1 VSFVWQGLGN
11 IGFWPSRVAHGG
23 ACESLQCVRIVR
35 RERGPQRP
43 QTDLELPLKK
53 RGWASGTGRLL
64 SLTCPDS
71 RGSFTR
77 HSRHS
82 TTSAWPA
89 CVDHGS
95 LPPQRRGFSSPYISR
110 II

>member
-35 RERGPQRP
+35 RERGPRRP

-53 RGWASGTGRLL
+53 RGWASGTGRLRTFAVTTFHTSFYRAEGVRGPL
-64 SLTCPDS
+64 RQMWGDPAGGGGLPDPLVP
-71 RGSFTR
+71 
-77 HSRHS
+77 
-82 TTSAWPA
+82 PA
-89 CVDHGS
+89 
-95 LPPQRRGFSSPYISR
+95 LLRQP
-110 II
+110 

>member
-53 RGWASGTGRLL
+53 RGWASGTGRYL
-64 SLTCPDS
+64 S
-71 RGSFTR
+71 
-77 HSRHS
+77 
-82 TTSAWPA
+82 SAARASGWPYLA
-89 CVDHGS
+89 TAF
-95 LPPQRRGFSSPYISR
+95 RRPVSPSPAP
-110 II
+110 